1 MKNKKIEDGYFFF
14 EEKNQFS
21 TGFLS
26 LLSSD
31 A

>member
-1 MKNKKIEDGYFFF
+1 MKNKKIEVGNFFGK
-14 EEKNQFS
+14 KNQFS

-26 LLSSD
+26 VLRSQ